1 MIERNDAVRIQQL
14 ALTAVES
21 LTAALDVSDATASTE
36 IQNDLKRGVG
46 ICIGLIETEV
56 LAILYRVHPEIDPL
70 SK

>member
-21 LTAALDVSDATASTE
+21 LTAALDVSATASTE
-36 IQNDLKRGVG
+36 IQNDLKRGIG

-56 LAILYRVHPEIDPL
+56 LAILYRDHPELDPL
-70 SK
+70 ST